1 MKKISILLFCI
12 CAAPLAYAAGNGM
25 SGTAGT
31 ISLPV
36 TIAMDPCV
44 LNVPTASNVNIK
56 ASELKSGTGAAIGQ
70 LDLTF
75 TGCTVGEKVALTV
88 TATSSK
94 DAVEAYLAKT
104 AGDLATATTNEAQI
118 TDLATTASTQTSVHY
133 KIKAVDGKL
142 SNEFVGDTTININV
156 DYTYL

>member
-1 MKKISILLFCI
+1 MKKIPTLLFCI
-12 CAAPLAYAAGNGM
+12 CATPFAYAAGTGM

-36 TIAMDPCV
+36 AVSMDPCV
-44 LNVPTASNVNIK
+44 LNVPTASTVNIK
-56 ASELKSGTGAAIGQ
+56 ASELKGGTGAAIGQ

-75 TGCTVGEKVALTV
+75 TGCTVGEKIDLTV

-104 AGDLATATTNEAQI
+104 EADLVTATTNEAKI
-118 TDLATTASTQTSVHY
+118 TNLATDASTQTSVHY

-142 SNEFVGDTTININV
+142 AGEFVGDATININV